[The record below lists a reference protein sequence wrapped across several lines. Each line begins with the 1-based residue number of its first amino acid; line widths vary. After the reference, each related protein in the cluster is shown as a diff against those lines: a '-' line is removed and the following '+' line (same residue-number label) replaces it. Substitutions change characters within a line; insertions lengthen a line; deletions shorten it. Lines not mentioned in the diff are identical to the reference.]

1 MDNKLLNGLTLAYVG
16 DSAYELLIRKRLIL
30 DGLTK
35 SDRLHKTAI
44 NYTKASAQATIVRYL
59 LANNFFT
66 DEEILIYKRGRNS
79 HVHLTRKNIALADY
93 LDATGLEALV
103 GYLFLEGNEKRIKEI
118 IDNAFDIIKG
128 GAVDGR

>member
-1 MDNKLLNGLTLAYVG
+1 MDNNLLNGLTLAYVG
-16 DSAYELLIRKRLIL
+16 DSAYELLIRKRLIEE
-30 DGLTK
+30 GLTK

-44 NYTKASAQATIVRYL
+44 NYTKASAQAIILRYL
-59 LANNFFT
+59 LANDFFT

>member
-30 DGLTK
+30 EGLTK

-79 HVHLTRKNIALADY
+79 HVHLTRKIL
-93 LDATGLEALV
+93 LL
-103 GYLFLEGNEKRIKEI
+103 RII
-118 IDNAFDIIKG
+118 
-128 GAVDGR
+128 

>member
-1 MDNKLLNGLTLAYVG
+1 MENKLLNGLTLAYVG

-30 DGLTK
+30 EGLTK

>member
-30 DGLTK
+30 EGLTK

-128 GAVDGR
+128 GAIDGR

>member
-16 DSAYELLIRKRLIL
+16 DSAYELLIRKRLIEE
-30 DGLTK
+30 GLTK

-44 NYTKASAQATIVRYL
+44 NYTKASAQAKILRYL
-59 LANNFFT
+59 LANDFFT

-79 HVHLTRKNIALADY
+79 HVHLTRKNIALVDY

>member
-16 DSAYELLIRKRLIL
+16 DSAYELLIRKRLIEE
-30 DGLTK
+30 GLTK

-44 NYTKASAQATIVRYL
+44 NYTKASAQAKILRYL